1 MQVDVLV
8 DVQFGDCGKGKI
20 SKWLVEKN
28 NYWGVAK
35 YNGGPNAGHAVW
47 VGDTKHTA
55 HMLTSG
61 LYDEKAKVIIGPGCV
76 LNVEKFMG
84 ELEKFKA
91 FNIQDRILIHPNVHI
106 IQPKHM
112 ELDGKDTT
120 IGTTKQ
126 GIGPAYA
133 DKMLRTGIR
142 AVDVPEL
149 ERFIMKEPLYH
160 NKLMMNQRNILMEG
174 SQGWWLDIDN
184 GFYPYVTSSNI
195 HPAHALSTFGIPTQ
209 MLRTVY
215 GVGKVY
221 ETYVGN
227 SDTMVS
233 ARRED
238 EERIREVGAE
248 YGETTGRPRK
258 IGYLNM
264 KRLID
269 AINQMGVEHLILNKM
284 DVLDEL
290 GIYKLFPVG
299 SSITNV
305 FETSEDFQRYVKLE
319 LLDNCRFL
327 RYVTFSGNR
336 ETL

>member
-1 MQVDVLV
+1 MQIDILV

-20 SKWLVEKN
+20 SKWLIEQN
-28 NYWGVAK
+28 GYWGVAK

-61 LYDEKAKVIIGPGCV
+61 LYDDKAKVIIGPGCV
-76 LNVEKFMG
+76 LNVDKFLA
-84 ELEKFKA
+84 ELEQFKA
-91 FNIQDRILIHPNVHI
+91 FNIEERVLIHPNVHI
-106 IQPKHM
+106 IQPKHI
-112 ELDGKDTT
+112 EDDGKDIK

-126 GIGPAYA
+126 GMGPAYA

-142 AVDVPEL
+142 AVDIPEL
-149 ERFIMKEPLYH
+149 QKFLMTQPLYD
-160 NKLMMNQRNILMEG
+160 NGLMMNQRNILMEG

-195 HPAHALSTFGIPTQ
+195 HPAHALSTFGIPAQ

-227 SDTMVS
+227 SDDMVYAS
-233 ARRED
+233 DED
-238 EERIREVGAE
+238 ATLIRDLGHE
-248 YGETTGRPRK
+248 YGETTGRARK
-258 IGYLNM
+258 VGYLNM
-264 KRLID
+264 GRLVD
-269 AINQMGVEHLILNKM
+269 AVNQTGVEHLILNKL
-284 DVLDEL
+284 DVLEEL
-290 GIYKLFPVG
+290 NLFR
-299 SSITNV
+299 V
-305 FETSEDFQRYVKLE
+305 FPIDSKHPLSFEHSEEFKQYIKLE
-319 LLDNCRFL
+319 LLQNCRFL

>member
-1 MQVDVLV
+1 MQIDVLV

-20 SKWLVEKN
+20 SKWLIEQYR
-28 NYWGVAK
+28 YWGVAK

-47 VGDTKHTA
+47 VGNTKHTA

-61 LYDEKAKVIIGPGCV
+61 LYDDKAKVIIGPGCV
-76 LNVEKFMG
+76 LNVDKFLA
-84 ELEKFKA
+84 ELEHFKA
-91 FNIQDRILIHPNVHI
+91 FNIEERVLIHPNVHI
-106 IQPKHM
+106 IQPKHI
-112 ELDGKDTT
+112 EEDGKDTK

-126 GIGPAYA
+126 GMGPAYA

-142 AVDVPEL
+142 AVDIPEL
-149 ERFIMKEPLYH
+149 QKFLMTQPLYD
-160 NKLMMNQRNILMEG
+160 NGLMMNQRNILMEG

-195 HPAHALSTFGIPTQ
+195 HPAHALSTFGIPAQ

-227 SDTMVS
+227 SDDMVHAS
-233 ARRED
+233 DED
-238 EERIREVGAE
+238 ATLIRDVGHE
-248 YGETTGRPRK
+248 YGETTGRARK
-258 IGYLNM
+258 VGYLNM
-264 KRLID
+264 GRLVN
-269 AINQMGVEHLILNKM
+269 AVNQTGVEHLILNKL
-284 DVLDEL
+284 DVLEEL
-290 GIYKLFPVG
+290 NLFK
-299 SSITNV
+299 V
-305 FETSEDFQRYVKLE
+305 FPIDSKHPLSFDHSQEFEQYIKLE
-319 LLDNCRFL
+319 LLQNCRFL

>member
-20 SKWLVEKN
+20 SKWLVEQN
-28 NYWGVAK
+28 GYWGVAK

-55 HMLTSG
+55 HMLTSA
-61 LYDEKAKVIIGPGCV
+61 LYDDKAKIIIGPGCV

-84 ELEKFKA
+84 ELEKFQS
-91 FNIQDRILIHPNVHI
+91 FNIRHRILIHPNVHI

-112 ELDGKDTT
+112 KLDGKDTK

-149 ERFIMKEPLYH
+149 AEFIMRQPLYH
-160 NKLMMNQRNILMEG
+160 NDLMLNQQNILMEG

-195 HPAHALSTFGIPTQ
+195 HPAHALSTFGIPAQ

-258 IGYLNM
+258 VGYLNM
-264 KRLID
+264 GRLVD
-269 AINQMGVEHLILNKM
+269 AINQTGVEHLILNKM

-290 GIYKLFPVG
+290 QIYKLFPVG
-299 SSITNV
+299 SKIPHV
-305 FETSEDFQRYVKLE
+305 FETSEDFQRYIKLE
-319 LLDNCRFL
+319 LLNNCRFL

>member
-1 MQVDVLV
+1 MQIDVLV

-20 SKWLVEKN
+20 SKWLIEQN
-28 NYWGVAK
+28 GYWGVAK

-76 LNVEKFMG
+76 LNVDKFLA
-84 ELEKFKA
+84 ELEQFKA
-91 FNIQDRILIHPNVHI
+91 FNIEQRVLIHPNVHI
-106 IQPKHM
+106 IQPKHI
-112 ELDGKDTT
+112 EEDGKDTK

-126 GIGPAYA
+126 GMGPAYA
-133 DKMLRTGIR
+133 DKMLRTGVR
-142 AVDVPEL
+142 AVDIPEL
-149 ERFIMKEPLYH
+149 QKFIMTEPLY
-160 NKLMMNQRNILMEG
+160 NNALMMNQRNILMEG

-195 HPAHALSTFGIPTQ
+195 HPAHALSTFGIPAQ

-227 SDTMVS
+227 SDTMVFTH
-233 ARRED
+233 RDD
-238 EERIREVGAE
+238 EEKIREVGCE

-264 KRLID
+264 GRLID
-269 AINQMGVEHLILNKM
+269 AVNQTGVEHLILNKM
-284 DVLDEL
+284 DVLEEL
-290 GIYKLFPVG
+290 GIYKLFPDG
-299 SSITNV
+299 SKIPHL
-305 FETSEDFQRYVKLE
+305 FETSKDFQHYIKTE
-319 LLDNCRFL
+319 LLQNCRFL